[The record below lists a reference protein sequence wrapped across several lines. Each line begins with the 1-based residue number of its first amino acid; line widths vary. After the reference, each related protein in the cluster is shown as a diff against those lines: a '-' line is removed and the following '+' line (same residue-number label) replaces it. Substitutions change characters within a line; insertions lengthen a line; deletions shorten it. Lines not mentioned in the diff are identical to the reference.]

1 MKWYFF
7 HYWVEI
13 ASDVN
18 IHIQLEPPS
27 AQDNNFA
34 EKSGREINKTSS
46 VRNHHQRAALH
57 WCKGTEIT
65 LEPLFQRR
73 KIDVRLFGSL
83 FPPTLESYF
92 R

>member
-1 MKWYFF
+1 ML
-7 HYWVEI
+7 EI
-13 ASDVN
+13 N
-18 IHIQLEPPS
+18 QI
-27 AQDNNFA
+27 
-34 EKSGREINKTSS
+34 INKTSS
-46 VRNHHQRAALH
+46 VQNHHQRAALH

-65 LEPLFQRR
+65 LEPLFPRR